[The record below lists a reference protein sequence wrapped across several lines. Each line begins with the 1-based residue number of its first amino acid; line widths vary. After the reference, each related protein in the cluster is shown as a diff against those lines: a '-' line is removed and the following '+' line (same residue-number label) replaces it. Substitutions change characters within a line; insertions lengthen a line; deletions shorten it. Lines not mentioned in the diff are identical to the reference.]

1 MSVVLGIDPGTATLG
16 WGLVREE
23 GDNLSLLEY
32 GAIQTPAN
40 TPLHERLLTIHTEL
54 TELLHRHKPAALAVE
69 KLFFSKNVT
78 TGISVAHARGVVLL
92 AAAQAKLDIAE
103 FTPMEVKQTLTGY
116 GGADKAQMQTMVRLL
131 LGLTEVPRPDDAADA
146 VAVAICYHRLRR
158 YQQLTE
164 S

>member
-1 MSVVLGIDPGTATLG
+1 VSVVLGIDPGTATLG